1 MDDERPPLFTPPAQW
16 ACAAL
21 LAVALALCV
30 WQGYGKSS
38 WSARPL
44 TIRPGGAIL
53 APIDLNQADEA
64 QLAAVPGLGEV
75 LAGRIVAHREDNGP
89 FAAVDDL
96 RAVRGI
102 GPATLERVRRFLQ
115 VGTGGDERP
124 PVVRGARPEDGK
136 KPPPEQAVDL
146 NRATE
151 EELKRLP
158 GIGPVLAARIMAA
171 RQAAAFQRVDD
182 LRRVKGIG
190 PKTLEKV
197 RPHVKV
203 GP

>member
-1 MDDERPPLFTPPAQW
+1 MDDDRPPLFTPAAQW

-21 LAVALALCV
+21 LSVALALCV

-75 LAGRIVAHREDNGP
+75 LAGRIVAHRQDNGP

-96 RAVRGI
+96 RAIRGV

-115 VGTGGDERP
+115 VGTEPRP
-124 PVVRGARPEDGK
+124 PVVRGARPEEGK
-136 KPPPEQAVDL
+136 KPPPEQPVDL

-151 EELKRLP
+151 EELRRLP
-158 GIGPVLAARIMAA
+158 GIGPVLAGRIMEA
-171 RQAAAFQRVDD
+171 RRAEAFRRVDD
-182 LRRVKGIG
+182 LRRVRGIG
-190 PKTLEKV
+190 AKTLEKL
-197 RPHVKV
+197 RPHVTV